1 VFLFIS
7 LNANSPRYRPART
20 AARRNPSAR
29 KSRCFQSCCSAWD
42 GFSHPFLIGASRW
55 ELRGSKTGEVL
66 DERTRTVQRRT
77 ILISTIAGIVLPE
90 LAIAE
95 TPQRL
100 ARIGWV
106 TAQQASSLTPY
117 VEAFRSGLADLGYVE
132 GRNLIL
138 VLRYGDDN
146 LERVPELAAELVRVP
161 VYALSRR
168 AQPMC

>member
-1 VFLFIS
+1 
-7 LNANSPRYRPART
+7 
-20 AARRNPSAR
+20 
-29 KSRCFQSCCSAWD
+29 
-42 GFSHPFLIGASRW
+42 
-55 ELRGSKTGEVL
+55 
-66 DERTRTVQRRT
+66 VQRRT

-161 VYALSRR
+161 VYALSPR

>member
-1 VFLFIS
+1 MKGQERC
-7 LNANSPRYRPART
+7 NAART
-20 AARRNPSAR
+20 
-29 KSRCFQSCCSAWD
+29 
-42 GFSHPFLIGASRW
+42 
-55 ELRGSKTGEVL
+55 V
-66 DERTRTVQRRT
+66 
-77 ILISTIAGIVLPE
+77 STIAGIVLPE

-132 GRNLIL
+132 GRDLIL

-146 LERVPELAAELVRVP
+146 LERVPEIAAELVRYRSILLFP
-161 VYALSRR
+161 R
-168 AQPMC
+168 AQPMCW

>member
-1 VFLFIS
+1 M
-7 LNANSPRYRPART
+7 
-20 AARRNPSAR
+20 
-29 KSRCFQSCCSAWD
+29 
-42 GFSHPFLIGASRW
+42 
-55 ELRGSKTGEVL
+55 
-66 DERTRTVQRRT
+66 QRRT
-77 ILISTIAGIVLPE
+77 ILISIIAGIVLPE

-100 ARIGWV
+100 ACIGWV